1 MVSYVVAFVESTE
14 LDAIIRLR
22 TMSTVVINMAT
33 LTSNETVQI
42 PSPQIKRPNPPRPP
56 SPIYEYVPSI
66 EMKSKMLREGLGS
79 DTQLG
84 FEAMKANE
92 AYCSIRI

>member
-1 MVSYVVAFVESTE
+1 
-14 LDAIIRLR
+14 
-22 TMSTVVINMAT
+22 MAT
-33 LTSNETVQI
+33 LTSDETVQI
-42 PSPQIKRPNPPRPP
+42 PSPQIKRLNPPRPP
-56 SPIYEYVPSI
+56 SLIYEYVPSV

-79 DTQLG
+79 DTLLG